1 MYSLFWIISLT
12 YKLLQLVSTMT
23 APKTC
28 LWRPLTACILLNPV
42 ASFPLLS
49 YLTMNNL
56 WNSSSFRPLC
66 DTFVTCLRG
75 SRAVLIFY
83 PTDWLLL
90 LSLLG
95 RLSFQ
100 LLMFRLPRKGIR
112 FICSLSMLTLLV
124 ISSNLISLL
133 YMPPYNFT
141 TPKFICSPH
150 TFSLLFRHLW
160 PRFTWHILLKSKRHL
175 KLTVFKTT
183 FTIPLK
189 SSLPVVFSTSVFSN
203 TCTPVLKPKILVILT
218 CSLSH
223 IFHLSRSYLLFL

>member
-100 LLMFRLPRKGIR
+100 LLMFRLPRKWNKIYLF
-112 FICSLSMLTLLV
+112 FIYAHSFGDLIQSDLIALYATL
-124 ISSNLISLL
+124 
-133 YMPPYNFT
+133 
-141 TPKFICSPH
+141 
-150 TFSLLFRHLW
+150 
-160 PRFTWHILLKSKRHL
+160 
-175 KLTVFKTT
+175 
-183 FTIPLK
+183 
-189 SSLPVVFSTSVFSN
+189 
-203 TCTPVLKPKILVILT
+203 
-218 CSLSH
+218 
-223 IFHLSRSYLLFL
+223 